1 MKLYHSIL
9 LMAIVTQALDAR
21 SPSSHSDLEEWFA
34 CSDKTFTWKKG
45 KGAKLA
51 ECAVFKAPLCYPG
64 ICEAPKHVDSTVDIF
79 VKRIPAVKKPETA
92 PNFLLFKGNMEAATP
107 DCKAYY
113 DLTSV
118 VPAFY

>member
-1 MKLYHSIL
+1 MRSIQSAAL
-9 LMAIVTQALDAR
+9 LSGNLRGTKACGLDSR
-21 SPSSHSDLEEWFA
+21 HF
-34 CSDKTFTWKKG
+34 
-45 KGAKLA
+45 
-51 ECAVFKAPLCYPG
+51 
-64 ICEAPKHVDSTVDIF
+64 CEG
-79 VKRIPAVKKPETA
+79 IPAVKKPETA

>member
-1 MKLYHSIL
+1 M
-9 LMAIVTQALDAR
+9 
-21 SPSSHSDLEEWFA
+21 
-34 CSDKTFTWKKG
+34 
-45 KGAKLA
+45 
-51 ECAVFKAPLCYPG
+51 
-64 ICEAPKHVDSTVDIF
+64 DSTVDIF
-79 VKRIPAVKKPETA
+79 VKRIPAVKNPETA

>member
-9 LMAIVTQALDAR
+9 LMAIVTQALNVR
-21 SPSSHSDLEEWFA
+21 SPSSYSDWLACLDNTDGWEE
-34 CSDKTFTWKKG
+34 G
-45 KGAKLA
+45 KGVKLA

-79 VKRIPAVKKPETA
+79 VKRIPAVKNPETA

>member
-9 LMAIVTQALDAR
+9 LMAMITQASAA
-21 SPSSHSDLEEWFA
+21 PTSSTHSHFKGWFA
-34 CSDKTFTWKKG
+34 CSDHTSTAVGGSAVQK
-45 KGAKLA
+45 A
-51 ECAVFKAPLCYPG
+51 ECAYLKAPLCYPG

-92 PNFLLFKGNMEAATP
+92 PNFWLFKEDVGDVTA